1 MKKTNESAADTGQ
14 KDAGQKDTGQKTV
27 EPLIDALRSKN
38 AAERGKAREQLIAL
52 GHAAVIPL
60 LHSLRDRDEHVRW
73 EAAKA
78 LNGIADPAAAA
89 ALAEALDDENAGVR
103 WTAGEGLI
111 AIGWEGAKQV
121 LVTLLRK
128 SDSNSLCI
136 GAHHVLS
143 HFAKQKSGD
152 FLKPVLERLQGAEPA
167 VSVPLAALAA
177 LGHLRKPSPA

>member
-1 MKKTNESAADTGQ
+1 MKKTNESAAE
-14 KDAGQKDTGQKTV
+14 TV

-38 AAERGKAREQLIAL
+38 VAEREKARVKLIAL

-60 LHSLRDRDEHVRW
+60 LHKLEDHDEHVRW

-78 LNGIADPAAAA
+78 LEGIADPASAA
-89 ALAEALDDENAGVR
+89 ALAEAMDDESAGVR
-103 WTAGEGLI
+103 WTAGEALI

-128 SDSNSLCI
+128 SGSTALCTS
-136 GAHHVLS
+136 AHHVLS
-143 HFAKQKSGD
+143 HFARQKSGE
-152 FLKPVLERLQGAEPA
+152 FLKPVLERLQGVEPA

-177 LGHLRKPSPA
+177 LGNLRKSSPA